1 MIFNFIVSISI
12 TIIIYLIFIYLTK
25 HLKIKAFKIIN
36 DSDFKKPQSFHE
48 DNTPRIGGLILLAIT
63 IALYFFNYSSTQNL
77 NDIYFFLSFFLIGFA
92 DDIKIITKP
101 SIRLLLII
109 SVILLNVIYL
119 DIHINN
125 LGFNFLNYLID
136 LDIILKIILTS
147 ICILTV
153 LNGCNFIDGFNG
165 LLIIQSI
172 IISLL
177 ILLADQH
184 NLITNNLK
192 YLILGLACVLM
203 LNFPKAKIFMGDSGS
218 YLIGSIISL
227 NIIKT
232 SNLNNGISP
241 FFYAT
246 LLFYIFSE
254 VFISFFRKILIEKKN
269 PLKPD
274 GKHFH
279 MLVFQ
284 KINEKLN
291 NTQTSNFMTSIVINL
306 CFLIIISP
314 IIILKNNFQAT
325 RLVFFGAVIIYI
337 ILYAILYK
345 KKN

>member
-12 TIIIYLIFIYLTK
+12 TIFTYLIFIYLTK
-25 HLKIKAFKIIN
+25 HLKIKAFKVIN
-36 DSDFKKPQSFHE
+36 DSDFKKPQSFHK
-48 DNTPRIGGLILLAIT
+48 DNTPRIGGLILLSIT
-63 IALYFFNYSSTQNL
+63 VALYFFNYSGSQSL
-77 NDIYFFLSFFLIGFA
+77 KDIFFFLSFFLIGFA

-101 SIRLLLII
+101 SIRLILVI
-109 SVILLNVIYL
+109 SVILLNVIFF

-125 LGFNFLNYLID
+125 LGFSFLNYLID
-136 LDIILKIILTS
+136 LNIILKIILTT

-172 IISLL
+172 IISFLL
-177 ILLADQH
+177 LLADQH
-184 NLITNNLK
+184 NLIINNLK
-192 YLILGLACVLM
+192 YLILGLACVLI
-203 LNFPKAKIFMGDSGS
+203 LNFPKAKIFMGDGGS

-227 NIIKT
+227 NIIKI
-232 SNLNNGISP
+232 SNLDNGISP

-279 MLVFQ
+279 MLIYK

-291 NTQTSNFMTSIVINL
+291 NIQTSNFITSIIINL
-306 CFLIIISP
+306 FFLIIISP
-314 IIILKNNFQAT
+314 IIILKNNVQAT
-325 RLVFFGAVIIYI
+325 KLVFFGAVIIYI
-337 ILYAILYK
+337 ILYTILYK
-345 KKN
+345 KK